1 MDLIEVKISDITL
14 TNVGFAV
21 FLKPK
26 EETSDS
32 KVVPIFIG
40 PLETHA
46 ITSVLDGITPPRP
59 MTHDLIMMFIPVL
72 GAQVIKVTID
82 EIVDNTFYAKI
93 SIRKDEEIFLID
105 ARPSDSIAI
114 ALRAEAPIFITQ
126 SVMDEAGVV
135 MRGGEIPSEPSIEEI
150 LPEQVPKTQLQILED
165 ALANAVKG
173 EDYETAAKIRDQI
186 KKMIE
191 SSWYSFACC
200 NRFVLYNAT

>member
-126 SVMDEAGVV
+126 SVMVW
-135 MRGGEIPSEPSIEEI
+135 
-150 LPEQVPKTQLQILED
+150 KT
-165 ALANAVKG
+165 
-173 EDYETAAKIRDQI
+173 
-186 KKMIE
+186 
-191 SSWYSFACC
+191 
-200 NRFVLYNAT
+200 

>member
-26 EETSDS
+26 EEMNDS

-72 GAQVIKVTID
+72 GAQIIKVTID

-93 SIRKDEEIFLID
+93 SVRKDEEIFLID

-126 SVMDEAGVV
+126 NVLDEAGVV
-135 MRGGEIPSEPSIEEI
+135 MKGGEIPSEPNLQEI
-150 LPEQVPKTQLQILED
+150 SQPDQPPKSQLQILED
-165 ALANAVKG
+165 TLENALRT

-186 KKMIE
+186 KKLVE
-191 SSWYSFACC
+191 
-200 NRFVLYNAT
+200 NG

>member
-26 EETSDS
+26 EETVDS

-82 EIVDNTFYAKI
+82 EIIDNTFYAKI

-126 SVMDEAGVV
+126 SVLDEAGVV
-135 MRGGEIPSEPSIEEI
+135 MKGGEIPSEPSIDDPPIE
-150 LPEQVPKTQLQILED
+150 PVPRTQLQILED
-165 ALANAVKG
+165 SLNIAIKN
-173 EDYETAAKIRDQI
+173 EDYESAAKIRDQI
-186 KKMIE
+186 KKIVE
-191 SSWYSFACC
+191 SS
-200 NRFVLYNAT
+200 

>member
-26 EETSDS
+26 EDSFDS

-72 GAQVIKVTID
+72 GAQIIKVTID
-82 EIVDNTFYAKI
+82 EIIDNTFYAKI
-93 SIRKDEEIFLID
+93 SLRKDEEIFLID

-114 ALRAEAPIFITQ
+114 ALRAEAPIFITR
-126 SVMDEAGVV
+126 SVLDEAGVV
-135 MRGGEIPSEPSIEEI
+135 MRGGEIPSEPSIEDTLTME
-150 LPEQVPKTQLQILED
+150 PSPPKTQLQLLEES
-165 ALANAVKG
+165 LATAIKN

-191 SSWYSFACC
+191 SS
-200 NRFVLYNAT
+200 

>member
-26 EETSDS
+26 EETADS

-82 EIVDNTFYAKI
+82 EIIDNTFYAKI

-126 SVMDEAGVV
+126 SVLDEAGVI
-135 MRGGEIPSEPSIEEI
+135 MKGGEIPSESSMDELTPVE
-150 LPEQVPKTQLQILED
+150 PVPRTQLQILEESLSV
-165 ALANAVKG
+165 AIKN
-173 EDYETAAKIRDQI
+173 EDYESAARIRDQI
-186 KKMIE
+186 KKIIGN
-191 SSWYSFACC
+191 S
-200 NRFVLYNAT
+200 

>member
-26 EETSDS
+26 EEMNDS

-72 GAQVIKVTID
+72 GAQIIKVTID

-93 SIRKDEEIFLID
+93 SVRKDEEIFLID

-126 SVMDEAGVV
+126 NVLDEAGVV
-135 MRGGEIPSEPSIEEI
+135 MRGGEIPSEPNLQEISI
-150 LPEQVPKTQLQILED
+150 PDQPPKTQLQILEES
-165 ALANAVKG
+165 LANAIKA
-173 EDYETAAKIRDQI
+173 EDYESAARIRDQI
-186 KKMIE
+186 KNIIK
-191 SSWYSFACC
+191 SS
-200 NRFVLYNAT
+200 

>member
-1 MDLIEVKISDITL
+1 MDFIQVKISDITIP
-14 TNVGFAV
+14 NVGFAV

-26 EETSDS
+26 EETADS

-82 EIVDNTFYAKI
+82 EIIDNTFYAKI

-126 SVMDEAGVV
+126 SVLDEAGVV
-135 MRGGEIPSEPSIEEI
+135 MKGGEIPSESSLDELTPVE
-150 LPEQVPKTQLQILED
+150 PVPRTQLQILEESLSV
-165 ALANAVKG
+165 AIKS
-173 EDYETAAKIRDQI
+173 EDYESAARIRDQI
-186 KKMIE
+186 KKIIGN
-191 SSWYSFACC
+191 S
-200 NRFVLYNAT
+200 

>member
-26 EETSDS
+26 EEMNDS

-72 GAQVIKVTID
+72 GAQIIKVTID

-93 SIRKDEEIFLID
+93 SVRKDEEIFLID

-126 SVMDEAGVV
+126 NVLDEAGVV
-135 MRGGEIPSEPSIEEI
+135 MKGGEIPSEPNLQEI
-150 LPEQVPKTQLQILED
+150 SQPDQPPKSQLQILED
-165 ALANAVKG
+165 SLANAVKG
-173 EDYETAAKIRDQI
+173 EDYETAARIRDQI
-186 KKMIE
+186 KKIIE
-191 SSWYSFACC
+191 SS
-200 NRFVLYNAT
+200 

>member
-26 EETSDS
+26 EETADS

-82 EIVDNTFYAKI
+82 EIIDNTFYAKI

-126 SVMDEAGVV
+126 SVLDEAGVV
-135 MRGGEIPSEPSIEEI
+135 MKGGEIPSESSLDELTPVE
-150 LPEQVPKTQLQILED
+150 PVPRTQLQILEESLSV
-165 ALANAVKG
+165 AIKN
-173 EDYETAAKIRDQI
+173 EDYESAARIRDQI
-186 KKMIE
+186 KKIIGN
-191 SSWYSFACC
+191 S
-200 NRFVLYNAT
+200 

>member
-191 SSWYSFACC
+191 SS
-200 NRFVLYNAT
+200 

>member
-26 EETSDS
+26 EETADS

-82 EIVDNTFYAKI
+82 EIIDNTFYAKI

-126 SVMDEAGVV
+126 SVLDEAGVV
-135 MRGGEIPSEPSIEEI
+135 MKGGEIPSESGLDELTPVE
-150 LPEQVPKTQLQILED
+150 PVPRTQLQILEESLSV
-165 ALANAVKG
+165 AIKN
-173 EDYETAAKIRDQI
+173 EDYESAARIRDQI
-186 KKMIE
+186 KKIIGN
-191 SSWYSFACC
+191 S
-200 NRFVLYNAT
+200 

>member
-26 EETSDS
+26 EETADS

-82 EIVDNTFYAKI
+82 EIIDNTFYAKI

-126 SVMDEAGVV
+126 SVLDEAGVV
-135 MRGGEIPSEPSIEEI
+135 MKGGEIPSESGLDELTPVEPI
-150 LPEQVPKTQLQILED
+150 PRTQLQILEESLSV
-165 ALANAVKG
+165 AIKN
-173 EDYETAAKIRDQI
+173 EDYESAARIRDQI
-186 KKMIE
+186 KKIIGN
-191 SSWYSFACC
+191 S
-200 NRFVLYNAT
+200 

>member
-26 EETSDS
+26 EDLFDS

-59 MTHDLIMMFIPVL
+59 MTHDLIMMIIPVL
-72 GAQVIKVTID
+72 GAQIIKVTID
-82 EIVDNTFYAKI
+82 EIIDNTFYAKI
-93 SIRKDEEIFLID
+93 SLRKDEEIFLID

-114 ALRAEAPIFITQ
+114 ALRAEAPIFITK
-126 SVMDEAGVV
+126 SVLDEAG
-135 MRGGEIPSEPSIEEI
+135 
-150 LPEQVPKTQLQILED
+150 
-165 ALANAVKG
+165 
-173 EDYETAAKIRDQI
+173 
-186 KKMIE
+186 
-191 SSWYSFACC
+191 
-200 NRFVLYNAT
+200 

>member
-26 EETSDS
+26 EETADS

-82 EIVDNTFYAKI
+82 EIIDNTFYAKI
-93 SIRKDEEIFLID
+93 SIRKDEEIFLI
-105 ARPSDSIAI
+105 PS
-114 ALRAEAPIFITQ
+114 
-126 SVMDEAGVV
+126 
-135 MRGGEIPSEPSIEEI
+135 
-150 LPEQVPKTQLQILED
+150 QV
-165 ALANAVKG
+165 
-173 EDYETAAKIRDQI
+173 
-186 KKMIE
+186 
-191 SSWYSFACC
+191 
-200 NRFVLYNAT
+200 